1 MARPLCMTAIRNLML
16 AAAFVTLFAGCDALF
31 GAKTDV
37 TTDEIFDEART
48 DPTLFQEVE
57 YVPLFP
63 FFSIGGDGSPL
74 VGPTDVYVGY
84 DQFIYVTDSRGLH
97 VLDLAG
103 RPANFVPIDGGATNV
118 IQDRRFDVYVTA
130 KRDTTLGNR
139 TWRLPAIIKY
149 AGLTTG
155 NPRIAH
161 ILWHPF
167 DDETRR
173 FNRPD
178 PVDTDELAEFTG
190 VGILSN
196 NSILV
201 SRRGPVNDPT
211 SVILPHNAVLEF
223 NSAGEP
229 LSQILLSPTIPSL
242 RSAVSPV
249 DLMTFV
255 HPPQR
260 QSYAPEKNFMIAQ
273 APASGPLQFS
283 VLSIRAVQTPDGL
296 EYRPDTDMVQSAAN
310 PELGESFLYD
320 EFRFARPG
328 GLAYAADG
336 TNYIFVTD
344 TGKDSLFVFTSRG
357 IEGVAPPPGARTT
370 QPVRVSFGGAGS
382 GASQFN
388 DPLGIAYFR
397 RIVYVADHGNNR
409 ISRFRLNTDFE

>member
-1 MARPLCMTAIRNLML
+1 MTAMRHLVLAL
-16 AAAFVTLFAGCDALF
+16 AAATVLAGCDGLF
-31 GAKTDV
+31 GSKTDL
-37 TTDEIFDEART
+37 TTDEIFDEARI

-63 FFSIGGDGSPL
+63 FFSNGGDGSPL
-74 VGPTDVYVGY
+74 ENPTDVYIGF
-84 DQFIYVTDSRGLH
+84 DQFIYVTDARGLH

-103 RPANFVPIDGGATNV
+103 RPANFIPIDGGATNV
-118 IQDRRFDVYVTA
+118 VQDRRFDVYVTA
-130 KRDTTLGNR
+130 RRDTTLSNR
-139 TWRLPAIIKY
+139 TWRLPVVMKY
-149 AGLTTG
+149 TGITTG

-167 DDETRR
+167 DDETRF
-173 FNRPD
+173 FNRPN
-178 PVDTDELAEFTG
+178 PVDTDEEAEFTG
-190 VGILSN
+190 VGILAN

-211 SVILPHNAVLEF
+211 SVILPHNSVLEF
-223 NSAGEP
+223 NALGEP

-249 DLMTFV
+249 DLITYV

-260 QSYAPEKNFMIAQ
+260 QTYAPDKHFVIAQ
-273 APASGPLQFS
+273 APDTGPLQFS

-310 PELGESFLYD
+310 PELGERFLYD
-320 EFRFARPG
+320 EFRFERPG

-336 TNYIFVTD
+336 TNYFFVTD

-370 QPVRVSFGGAGS
+370 QPVRVSFGGTGS
-382 GASQFN
+382 GAMQFQ
-388 DPLGIAYFR
+388 DPLGVAYFR

-409 ISRFRLNTDFE
+409 IARYRLNTDFE